1 MELRLEFVEIA
12 DVQFG
17 SKTSI
22 SNGVLYVNKQELND
36 MVSGDE
42 NFTSVNI
49 EIVKPGDNTRI
60 VNVVDVVEPRC
71 KISGGVDFPG
81 VLGRIVSAGR
91 GTTRALKGMAVVL
104 CDRHRH
110 WIHSKS
116 LIDMTGPGAELG
128 GYGKMPNL
136 VIDPIP
142 KEEIDDIDYAYSVR
156 RAGFRVAAHLAGVA
170 GDDQVDEVEVFN
182 TETINP
188 DLPGIAYYYQIYSPQ
203 HDPKGN
209 PDPIFYGNPISVTL
223 PLVVHPNEIVDGAV
237 LSGYTIRMMET
248 YSIQNHPIITE
259 LFRRHGKDLNF
270 VGVVVGV
277 CSMEPI
283 RRALGAMM
291 VANLIRETLKADGVI
306 MTKPLGGAP
315 NVDLG
320 LAASECEKLGVKT
333 ALLIQMLN
341 TRASLDSEVLFNDP
355 ALNAIINC
363 GIIFETQ
370 KLPQLEK
377 IIGGAAETP
386 VFNDSCKQFA
396 GQPIVVEKRF
406 ICGCLNQLGAST
418 AVAVEY

>member
-1 MELRLEFVEIA
+1 MKLRLESVKIT
-12 DVQFG
+12 DVRFG

-22 SNGVLYVNKQELND
+22 SNGVLSVNKDELND
-36 MVSGDE
+36 LVSGDA
-42 NFTSVNI
+42 NFSSVNI
-49 EIVKPGDNTRI
+49 EIVKPGDSTRI
-60 VNVVDVVEPRC
+60 VNVVDVVEPRR
-71 KISGGVDFPG
+71 KISGGTDFPG
-81 VLGRIVSAGR
+81 VLGKIVSTGR

-110 WIHSKS
+110 WVHSKS

-128 GYGKMPNL
+128 RYGNMPNL

-142 KEEIDDIDYAYSVR
+142 NGEIDDLDYAYSVR
-156 RAGFRVAAHLAGVA
+156 QAGFKAAVYLAGAA
-170 GDDQVDEVEVFN
+170 GDNQVDEVEVFD
-182 TETINP
+182 TETIHP
-188 DLPGIAYYYQIYSPQ
+188 DLSRIAYYYQLYSPQ
-203 HDPKGN
+203 HDARGI
-209 PDPIFYGNPISVTL
+209 PDPVFYGSPISVTL

-248 YSIQNHPIITE
+248 YSIQNHPIVTE

-283 RRALGAMM
+283 RRELGAMM
-291 VANLIRETLKADGVI
+291 VGNLVHETLKADGVI

-320 LAASECEKLGVKT
+320 AAASECEKLGVKT
-333 ALLIQMLN
+333 ALLLQLLN
-341 TRASLDSEVLFNDP
+341 TGASLDSEVLFNDP

-370 KLPQLEK
+370 KLPELKK
-377 IIGGAAETP
+377 IIGGTAETP
-386 VFNDSCKQFA
+386 VFNDSCRQFA

-418 AVAVEY
+418 AIAVEY